1 MKDRSKSKKRAV
13 SDASGDTVRR
23 AVTDAGRMGSLD
35 ASEAALVG
43 TASSLQNEVKLLR
56 DSG

>member
-43 TASSLQNEVKLLR
+43 TASSLQNEVKLF
-56 DSG
+56 